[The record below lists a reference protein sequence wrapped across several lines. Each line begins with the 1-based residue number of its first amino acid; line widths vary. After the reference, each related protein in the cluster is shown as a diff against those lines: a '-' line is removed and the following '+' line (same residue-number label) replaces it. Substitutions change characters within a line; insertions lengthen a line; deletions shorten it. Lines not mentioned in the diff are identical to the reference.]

1 MFAGAST
8 DTSTASGSKCSR
20 APLLQ
25 AVHHELV
32 QVQGIPYVWGA
43 SLRRHPL
50 LHLLG
55 CTVCDL
61 FPDPQLTVV
70 MQSWFT
76 IREPRGSN
84 DAELYVHW
92 HLPNHLRAM
101 LRWPIPFIA
110 QGYDVLAVSRGQL
123 VRGRQH
129 RVQLS
134 QGLGP
139 AGGKELHEVS
149 SQYIQF
155 RARSVDLPAVSVG
168 HHLPRGE

>member
-1 MFAGAST
+1 MKCDAEFLVFSPLYFCHLFALSRKFAKIFKTRT

-25 AVHHELV
+25 AVHHALV
-32 QVQGIPYVWGA
+32 QAQGIPYVWGA

-123 VRGRQH
+123 VRGR
-129 RVQLS
+129 
-134 QGLGP
+134 
-139 AGGKELHEVS
+139 
-149 SQYIQF
+149 
-155 RARSVDLPAVSVG
+155 
-168 HHLPRGE
+168 